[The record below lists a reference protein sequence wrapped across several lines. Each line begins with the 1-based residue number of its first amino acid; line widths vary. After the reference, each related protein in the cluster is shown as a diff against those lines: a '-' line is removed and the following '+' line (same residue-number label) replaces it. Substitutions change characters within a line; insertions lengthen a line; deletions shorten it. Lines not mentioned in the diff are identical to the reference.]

1 MWLGYNKKKQMS
13 NSLKVKNL
21 NNFVVFTLLK
31 ERDITAYIS
40 EYGKGSLKVMSE
52 LVKCSNCRKNL

>member
-1 MWLGYNKKKQMS
+1 MS

-21 NNFVVFTLLK
+21 NNFIVFTLLK
-31 ERDITAYIS
+31 ESDITAYIS
-40 EYGKGSLKVMSE
+40 EYGKGALKVMSE